1 MRLRTETL
9 LKTNHELQRTSIRN
23 CHLESFTGIKA
34 EQMRGDLGVWGFSW
48 MTNRGKDDNISP
60 SRFKADNGREG
71 VDIGGEE
78 GWGLRLSLLICGE
91 EILAP
96 VSQQHLHSR

>member
-1 MRLRTETL
+1 M
-9 LKTNHELQRTSIRN
+9 TNHELQRTSIRN
-23 CHLESFTGIKA
+23 CHMESFMGIKA

-48 MTNRGKDDNISP
+48 MINRGKDYNISP

-71 VDIGGEE
+71 INTAGKE
-78 GWGLRLSLLICGE
+78 GWGLGLSLLIRGE

-96 VSQQHLHSR
+96 ASQ

>member
-1 MRLRTETL
+1 
-9 LKTNHELQRTSIRN
+9 
-23 CHLESFTGIKA
+23 
-34 EQMRGDLGVWGFSW
+34 MRGDLGVWGFSW

>member
-1 MRLRTETL
+1 MAENIETL
-9 LKTNHELQRTSIRN
+9 LKTNRELQRTSIRN

-48 MTNRGKDDNISP
+48 MTNRGKDYNISP

-78 GWGLRLSLLICGE
+78 GWALGLSLLMCGE